1 MKITWSPL
9 AIGRIN
15 EIADYIAADNP
26 DAAIK
31 WVDEIFEKVERIED
45 FPLSGRLVPELERKD
60 MREILFGNYRII
72 YRIMKNEISILT
84 IRHLKQQ
91 LPHEDL
97 NS

>member
-1 MKITWSPL
+1 MKIIWSPL
-9 AIGRIN
+9 AISRIN

-31 WVDEIFEKVERIED
+31 WVDEIFEKVERIND

-60 MREILFGNYRII
+60 IREILFGNYRII
-72 YRIMKNEISILT
+72 YRIMKNEVSILT

-91 LPHEDL
+91 LPHADL